1 MNLIV
6 LSRMGELRIGGQ
18 AVMNGVMMRSKNYIA
33 TSVRKKDGKIKTKTR
48 KFVSITDKYKILGLP
63 FIRGIF
69 MLFELMIQGM
79 KELTWSSN
87 ESTDDEDEKLSK
99 KEIVFTIILSIVF
112 ALALFKLLPWFLAN
126 TVSGFFE
133 TTSATIN
140 VLDALFKVFILAG
153 YIYLISL
160 MPDIKTLFRYHGAEH
175 KAVSCYESGKKL
187 TPKNAAGFSVI
198 HPRCG
203 TTFIIL
209 VFFVSIFFYM
219 LIPTLEFWQ
228 NYLFRILLLP
238 VIAGFSYEI
247 IRLGGKYY
255 YKNVLVRII
264 MWPGLQF
271 QRLTTRQPDLK
282 QIEVAIKSLNVA
294 LKKEKA

>member
-1 MNLIV
+1 
-6 LSRMGELRIGGQ
+6 MGELRIGGQ

-33 TSVRKKDGKIKTKTR
+33 TSVRKKDGRIKTKTR
-48 KFVSITDKYKILGLP
+48 KFVSITDKHKILGAP

-99 KEIVFTIILSIVF
+99 KEIVFTIILSIIF

-126 TVSGFFE
+126 TISRFFIA
-133 TTSATIN
+133 TSASLN
-140 VLDALFKVFILAG
+140 VLDALLKVLILAA
-153 YIYLISL
+153 YVYLISL
-160 MPDIKTLFRYHGAEH
+160 MPDIKNLFRYHGAEH

-187 TPKNAAGFSVI
+187 TPKNADKFSVI

-203 TTFIIL
+203 TTFIII
-209 VFFVSIFFYM
+209 VFFISIFFYM
-219 LIPTLEFWQ
+219 LIPTMDFWK
-228 NYLFRILLLP
+228 NYLFRVLLLP

-255 YKNVLVRII
+255 YKNAFVRII

-271 QRLTTRQPDLK
+271 QRLTTRQPDLR
-282 QIEVAIKSLNVA
+282 QLEVSIKSLNA
-294 LKKEKA
+294 AIKKEKA